1 MNKKAN
7 EQYKSNERVILD
19 VFTRLLEEKDLQK
32 ITIKEIC
39 EEAHINRSTFYNHFE
54 DVYGVLE
61 KMWEFHRMNMGYL
74 FRNSHS
80 KSRRKNLKQI
90 LEYIKDNELFYRV
103 SFHSPIFSEISS
115 GFEIVFMSHEI
126 SGTCLKEKYEMELM
140 KQGFL
145 MTISYWLD
153 MDCNL
158 SIDDLLDVIDTF
170 YSAI

>member
-126 SGTCLKEKYEMELM
+126 SGTCLKEKYEMKFM

>member
-80 KSRRKNLKQI
+80 KSRRRNLKQI

-126 SGTCLKEKYEMELM
+126 SGTCLKEKYEMEFM

>member
-54 DVYGVLE
+54 DMYGVLE

-126 SGTCLKEKYEMELM
+126 SGTCLKEKYEMEFM

-158 SIDDLLDVIDTF
+158 SIDDL
-170 YSAI
+170 

>member
-32 ITIKEIC
+32 ITVKEIC
-39 EEAHINRSTFYNHFE
+39 ENAHINRSTFYNHFE

-61 KMWEFHRMNMGYL
+61 KMWIIHEENMIYIFRQPHSSSKRENLRM
-74 FRNSHS
+74 
-80 KSRRKNLKQI
+80 I

-103 SFHSPIFSEISS
+103 SFHSPIFNRMSV
-115 GFEIVFMSHEI
+115 GFETIFKQHEI
-126 SGTCLKEKYEMELM
+126 NSSSLKNRYQIEFI
-140 KQGFL
+140 KQGML
-145 MTISYWLD
+145 STIAYWLD

-158 SIDDLLDVIDTF
+158 SVDDLLDVIDTF
-170 YSAI
+170 YSLK

>member
-90 LEYIKDNELFYRV
+90 LEYIKDNELFYRA

-126 SGTCLKEKYEMELM
+126 SGTCLKEKYEMEFM

>member
-126 SGTCLKEKYEMELM
+126 SGTCLKEKYEMEFM

-170 YSAI
+170 YNAI

>member
-7 EQYKSNERVILD
+7 EQYKNNEKTILD

-32 ITIKEIC
+32 ITVKEIC
-39 EEAHINRSTFYNHFE
+39 EDAHINRSTFYNHFE

-126 SGTCLKEKYEMELM
+126 SGTCLKEKYEMEFM

>member
-7 EQYKSNERVILD
+7 EQYKNNEKTILD

-32 ITIKEIC
+32 ITVKEIC
-39 EEAHINRSTFYNHFE
+39 EDAHINRSTFYNHFE

-74 FRNSHS
+74 FRNSRS

-126 SGTCLKEKYEMELM
+126 SGTCLKEKYEMEFM

>member
-19 VFTRLLEEKDLQK
+19 EFTRLLEEKDLQK

-126 SGTCLKEKYEMELM
+126 SGTCLKEKYEMEFM

>member
-19 VFTRLLEEKDLQK
+19 VFTRLLEEKDLRK
-32 ITIKEIC
+32 ITVKEIC
-39 EEAHINRSTFYNHFE
+39 EDAHINRSTFYNHFE

-61 KMWEFHRMNMGYL
+61 KMWIIHEENMKYI
-74 FRNSHS
+74 FRQSHS
-80 KSRRKNLKQI
+80 SSKKENLRMI

-103 SFHSPIFSEISS
+103 SFHSPVFSKISS
-115 GFEIVFMSHEI
+115 GFEIVFISHEI
-126 SGTCLKEKYEMELM
+126 SGTCLKEKYEMEFM

-153 MDCNL
+153 NDCNL
-158 SIDDLLDVIDTF
+158 SVDDLLDVIDTF
-170 YSAI
+170 YSLN

>member
-90 LEYIKDNELFYRV
+90 LECIKDNELFYRV

-126 SGTCLKEKYEMELM
+126 SGTCLKEKYEMEFM

>member
-103 SFHSPIFSEISS
+103 SFHSPIFFEISS

-126 SGTCLKEKYEMELM
+126 SGTCLKEKYEMEFM

>member
-7 EQYKSNERVILD
+7 EQYKNNEKTILD

-32 ITIKEIC
+32 ITVKEIC
-39 EEAHINRSTFYNHFE
+39 EDAHINRSTFYNHFE

-80 KSRRKNLKQI
+80 KSRKKNLKQI

-126 SGTCLKEKYEMELM
+126 SGTCLKEKYEMEFM

>member
-126 SGTCLKEKYEMELM
+126 SGTCLKEKYEMEFM

-145 MTISYWLD
+145 MTVSYWLD

-170 YSAI
+170 YSVI

>member
-7 EQYKSNERVILD
+7 EQYKNNEKTILD

-32 ITIKEIC
+32 ITVKEIC
-39 EEAHINRSTFYNHFE
+39 EDAHINRSTFYNHFE

-115 GFEIVFMSHEI
+115 GFEIAFMSHEI
-126 SGTCLKEKYEMELM
+126 SGTCLKEKYEMEFM

>member
-7 EQYKSNERVILD
+7 EQYKSNERIILD
-19 VFTRLLEEKDLQK
+19 VFTRLLEEKNIEK
-32 ITIKEIC
+32 ITVKEIC

-61 KMWEFHRMNMGYL
+61 KMWEFHKMNMGYL
-74 FRNSHS
+74 FKNSHS

-126 SGTCLKEKYEMELM
+126 SGACLKEKYEMEFM

-153 MDCNL
+153 NDCNL
-158 SIDDLLDVIDTF
+158 SVDDLLDVIDTF
-170 YSAI
+170 YSLK

>member
-103 SFHSPIFSEISS
+103 SFHSPIYSEISS

-126 SGTCLKEKYEMELM
+126 SGTCLKEKYEMEFM

>member
-7 EQYKSNERVILD
+7 EQYKSNERIILD
-19 VFTRLLEEKDLQK
+19 VFTRLLEEKNIEK
-32 ITIKEIC
+32 ITVKEIC
-39 EEAHINRSTFYNHFE
+39 EDAHINRSTFYNHFE

-126 SGTCLKEKYEMELM
+126 SGTCLKEKYEMEFM

>member
-126 SGTCLKEKYEMELM
+126 SGTCLKEK
-140 KQGFL
+140 
-145 MTISYWLD
+145 
-153 MDCNL
+153 
-158 SIDDLLDVIDTF
+158 F
-170 YSAI
+170 YI

>member
-61 KMWEFHRMNMGYL
+61 KMWEFHRMNRGYL

-126 SGTCLKEKYEMELM
+126 SGTCLKEKYEMEFM

>member
-1 MNKKAN
+1 
-7 EQYKSNERVILD
+7 
-19 VFTRLLEEKDLQK
+19 
-32 ITIKEIC
+32 
-39 EEAHINRSTFYNHFE
+39 
-54 DVYGVLE
+54 
-61 KMWEFHRMNMGYL
+61 MGYL

-80 KSRRKNLKQI
+80 KSGRKNLKQI

-103 SFHSPIFSEISS
+103 SFYSPIFSEISS

-126 SGTCLKEKYEMELM
+126 SGTCLKEKYEMEFM

>member
-7 EQYKSNERVILD
+7 EQYKSNERIILD
-19 VFTRLLEEKDLQK
+19 VFTRLLEEKNIEK
-32 ITIKEIC
+32 ITVKEIC

-115 GFEIVFMSHEI
+115 GFEIVFMSHEL
-126 SGTCLKEKYEMELM
+126 SGTCLKEKYEMEFM

>member
-19 VFTRLLEEKDLQK
+19 VFTRLLEEQDLQK

-126 SGTCLKEKYEMELM
+126 SGTCLKEKYEMEFM

>member
-32 ITIKEIC
+32 RTIKEIC

-126 SGTCLKEKYEMELM
+126 SGTCLKEKYEMEFM

>member
-61 KMWEFHRMNMGYL
+61 KMWEFHRLNMGYL

-126 SGTCLKEKYEMELM
+126 SGTCLKEKYEMEFM

>member
-19 VFTRLLEEKDLQK
+19 VFTRLLEEKNIEK
-32 ITIKEIC
+32 ITVKEIC

-74 FRNSHS
+74 FKNSHS

-103 SFHSPIFSEISS
+103 SFHSPIFSEISF
-115 GFEIVFMSHEI
+115 GFENVFMSHEI
-126 SGTCLKEKYEMELM
+126 SGTCLKEKYEMEFM

-153 MDCNL
+153 NDCNL
-158 SIDDLLDVIDTF
+158 SVDDLLDVIDTF
-170 YSAI
+170 YSLN

>member
-7 EQYKSNERVILD
+7 EQYKNNERVILD

-126 SGTCLKEKYEMELM
+126 SGTCLKEKYEMEFM

>member
-126 SGTCLKEKYEMELM
+126 SGTCLKEKYEMEFM

-158 SIDDLLDVIDTF
+158 SIDDLLDGIDTF

>member
-103 SFHSPIFSEISS
+103 SFYSPIFSEISS

-126 SGTCLKEKYEMELM
+126 SGTCLKEKYEMEFM

>member
-126 SGTCLKEKYEMELM
+126 SGTCLKEKYEMEFM

-158 SIDDLLDVIDTF
+158 SIDDLLDVIDSF

>member
-126 SGTCLKEKYEMELM
+126 LGTCLKEKYEMEFM

>member
-7 EQYKSNERVILD
+7 EQYKNNEKTILD

-32 ITIKEIC
+32 ITVKEIC
-39 EEAHINRSTFYNHFE
+39 EDAHINRSTFYNHFE

-61 KMWEFHRMNMGYL
+61 KMWEFNRMNMGYL

-126 SGTCLKEKYEMELM
+126 SGTCLKEKYEMEFM

>member
-126 SGTCLKEKYEMELM
+126 SGTCLKEKYEMEFM

-145 MTISYWLD
+145 MTISYWLG